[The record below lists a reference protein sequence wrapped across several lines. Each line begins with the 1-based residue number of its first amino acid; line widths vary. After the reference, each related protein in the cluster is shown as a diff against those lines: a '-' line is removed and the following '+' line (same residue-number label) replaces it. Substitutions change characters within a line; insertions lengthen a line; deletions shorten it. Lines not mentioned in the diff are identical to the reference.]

1 MHSITRN
8 EPMANLAIVLLTFGI
23 FGIDLVTKPGTSEWI
38 FYMLPVTLCVL
49 QSRPY
54 VPLLTAAACSVF
66 MLAGLLVYAIG
77 TPELPTRLLNRGYGI
92 ISLWG
97 IALLVR
103 AVIVSRLHAERLAWM
118 QEGQSRIAQSMLGE
132 LSVGEVGRNILR
144 ELTEYLDANV
154 GALYH
159 LDGNALVRSAVF
171 AVDTDKAAPA
181 RIELGV
187 GLVGQ
192 VARDG
197 KAMLLR
203 DVPTDYVRIRSATGD
218 ALPRRV
224 ALAPVTA
231 DGTTFGVI
239 ELGFVSH
246 GTRAADD
253 MELLRRAAET
263 MGTGLRSAVY
273 RQRLI
278 ELLEE
283 TQQQSE
289 ELQAQQEELRVS
301 NEELE
306 EQGRILRESQA
317 RLEAQQAEL
326 EQSNL
331 RLEEQTERLEGQKQD
346 LLIAQRSL
354 RENAGELERTNR
366 YKSEFLANMSHE
378 LRTPLNSSLIL
389 SKLLADNRNGTLTD
403 EQVRHA
409 RTIHAANSDLLNL
422 INEILDLSKIESGH
436 LTIESGTHTL
446 DSIIDGLAQTFEPV
460 AQQRQLGFHVEVA
473 NQAPRQL
480 VTDAQ
485 RLQQILK
492 NLLSNAF
499 KFTDHGA
506 VTLRVEPTADNGI
519 AFAVH
524 DSGVGIA
531 PHQQEV
537 IFEAFRQ
544 ADGTTSR
551 KYGGTGLGLSI
562 SRELARLLGGRI
574 RVESAL
580 GQGST
585 FTLTVPV
592 NVEDANVVAQAANAT
607 DTPPAAPR
615 EAPTP
620 RQSLPAPAEDVPA
633 PHVADD
639 REKPRAGERLILLVE
654 DDMRFA
660 SILYDLAHELGFDCV
675 HASTASE
682 AIRLARDLAPSGIL
696 LDIELPDLSGL
707 SVLER
712 LKRDSATRHIP
723 VHIVSVS
730 DHVQTALEL
739 GAIGYAL
746 KPVARD
752 EIVHAIEKLENQ
764 LRSRL
769 RRVLVVEDDDALREN
784 IGLLLGAEDV
794 EIVGAGTAAAALEH
808 LSSSTFDCM
817 VMDLMLPDASGY
829 NLLESMATGEKYAFP
844 PVIVYTGRALTRQDE
859 ERLRRYSRSIII
871 KGAKSPERL
880 LDEVSLFLHR
890 VEATLPPDKQ
900 QLLRQARQRDQV
912 FEDRRLLLVEDDI
925 RNIYALS
932 AVFESL
938 GATLEIARNG
948 LEALE
953 RLKSDAPV
961 DLVLMDI
968 MMPEMD
974 GLTAIRHI
982 RDMPDRA
989 KLPIIA
995 LTAKAMEDDRRNCIE
1010 AGANDYVAKP
1020 VDVDKL
1026 VSLCRVWL
1034 PK

>member
-1 MHSITRN
+1 MHSNARN
-8 EPMANLAIVLLTFGI
+8 EPVIYLSVILSALCI
-23 FGIDLVTKPGTSEWI
+23 FTLDVMTPPGTTEWL
-38 FYMLPVTLCVL
+38 FYMLPVALCAL
-49 QSRPY
+49 QSRPFF
-54 VPLLTAAACSVF
+54 VVATTGVSSVLLF
-66 MLAGLLVYAIG
+66 IGLLVYARSGIPD
-77 TPELPTRLLNRGYGI
+77 TSILNRSYGV
-92 ISLWG
+92 ISLWA
-97 IALLVR
+97 IAFLVR
-103 AVIVSRLHAERLAWM
+103 QVIVSRNRVERMAWIND
-118 QEGQSRIAQSMLGE
+118 GQMRVSQSMLGE
-132 LSVGEVGRNILR
+132 LSIAEVGGNVLR
-144 ELTEYLDANV
+144 ELTQYLGAAV
-154 GALYH
+154 GAVYH
-159 LDGNALVRSAVF
+159 LDNNMLVRSATYGLRSNED
-171 AVDTDKAAPA
+171 APPRIAPGEGIAGQAARDRKVVQLADLPPDHL
-181 RIELGV
+181 RIE
-187 GLVGQ
+187 
-192 VARDG
+192 
-197 KAMLLR
+197 
-203 DVPTDYVRIRSATGD
+203 SATG
-218 ALPRRV
+218 ASRAARV
-224 ALAPVTA
+224 TVAPLTA
-231 DGTTFGVI
+231 DGVVYGVV
-239 ELGFVSH
+239 ELGFT
-246 GTRAADD
+246 GAGACMADER
-253 MELLRRAAET
+253 ELLERIADNV
-263 MGTGLRSAVY
+263 GVGLRSAVY
-273 RQRLI
+273 RVRLL

-306 EQGRILRESQA
+306 EQSRILRESQT

-331 RLEEQTERLEGQKQD
+331 QLEEQTSRLEGQKQD
-346 LLIAQRSL
+346 LLAAQRSL
-354 RENAGELERTNR
+354 RDNAAELERANR

-389 SKLLADNRNGTLTD
+389 SKLLADNKNGGLTE

-436 LTIESGTHTL
+436 LSIEPESHSLSSILETL
-446 DSIIDGLAQTFEPV
+446 RQTFEPV
-460 AQQRQLGFHVEVA
+460 AHQRGLAFHFEIETD
-473 NQAPRQL
+473 APVRL

-499 KFTDHGA
+499 KFTERGSVSLIVGPASHGK
-506 VTLRVEPTADNGI
+506 VSFSVRDT
-519 AFAVH
+519 
-524 DSGVGIA
+524 GVGIA

-562 SRELARLLGGRI
+562 SRELARLLGGAI
-574 RVESAL
+574 TVESAQ

-592 NVEDANVVAQAANAT
+592 NVEDAQAVEQASQASDTASVRPTQAPVVERIAEQAASA
-607 DTPPAAPR
+607 
-615 EAPTP
+615 
-620 RQSLPAPAEDVPA
+620 PAPS
-633 PHVADD
+633 PHITDD
-639 REKPRAGERLILLVE
+639 RDQPLHHERLILLVE

-660 SILYDLAHELGFDCV
+660 AVLYELAHELGFDCV
-675 HASTASE
+675 HASTAAD
-682 AIRLARDLAPSGIL
+682 AIRLARELTPSGIL

-723 VHIVSVS
+723 VHMVSVS

-739 GAIGYAL
+739 GAVGYAL

-752 EIVHAIEKLENQ
+752 EIEQAIHRLENQ
-764 LRSRL
+764 LRSRM
-769 RRVLVVEDDDALREN
+769 RRVLVVEDDDSLRAN

-794 EIVGAGTAAAALEH
+794 EIVGVGTAAGALEL
-808 LSSSTFDCM
+808 LSASTFDCM

-829 NLLESMATGEKYAFP
+829 TLLEAMASGGKYAFP

-890 VEATLPPDKQ
+890 VESTLPPDKQ
-900 QLLRQARQRDQV
+900 RLLRQARQRDQV
-912 FEDRRLLLVEDDI
+912 FEERRLLLVEDDI

-938 GATLEIARNG
+938 GATLEICRNG
-948 LEALE
+948 REALE
-953 RLKSDAPV
+953 RIGTEEPV

-982 RDMPDRA
+982 RAMPDRQR
-989 KLPIIA
+989 LPIIA
-995 LTAKAMEDDRRNCIE
+995 LTAKAMADDRQHCLE

-1020 VDVDKL
+1020 VDIDRL
-1026 VSLCRVWL
+1026 VSLCRVWM